1 MFGFFKKKENI
12 QINTLKEE
20 PNIDTNVVIVE
31 GPTLSES
38 AKTLVDEDRQL
49 ESGNIPVLTEEV
61 QVQTSQLIEPQ
72 IDMEPQMVEEKSSKE
87 LELESH
93 IGKLV
98 ICLSDQ
104 NEPPRVC
111 VGVEVVHITRN
122 KIPMLSVYD
131 IVKREKSIPWG
142 IIFDYTDQ
150 KFDALNNMDANARTA
165 LFFHRLGGEIIDR
178 KPDPKMEG
186 LTPDE
191 WKKEVGEAIE
201 RINQGIWT

>member
-1 MFGFFKKKENI
+1 MFGFFKKKETI

-20 PNIDTNVVIVE
+20 PNIDPNVVIIE
-31 GPTLSES
+31 GPTVSES

-49 ESGNIPVLTEEV
+49 ENGHIPVLTEEV
-61 QVQTSQLIEPQ
+61 EMQNSEHLEPQ
-72 IDMEPQMVEEKSSKE
+72 IVEEKSSKE

-131 IVKREKSIPWG
+131 IVKKEKSIPWG

-150 KFDALNNMDANARTA
+150 KFDALNSMDANARTA

-178 KPDPKMEG
+178 KPDPKMEV

-191 WKKEVGEAIE
+191 WKKEVSEAIE